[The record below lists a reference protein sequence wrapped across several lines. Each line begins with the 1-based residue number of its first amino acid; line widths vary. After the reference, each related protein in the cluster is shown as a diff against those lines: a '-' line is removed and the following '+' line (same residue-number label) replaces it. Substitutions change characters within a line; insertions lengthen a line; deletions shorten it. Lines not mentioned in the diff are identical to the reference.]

1 MTDLASVAEEGGYD
15 LVINCTGVWAG
26 RLAGDDKVKPL
37 RGQVRGR
44 TKTNRFSHS
53 CFFKKNKITF
63 A

>member
-1 MTDLASVAEEGGYD
+1 MNSTEKISIVRFTEGGKKVTDLASVAEDGGYD

-37 RGQVRGR
+37 RGQVR
-44 TKTNRFSHS
+44 
-53 CFFKKNKITF
+53 

>member
-53 CFFKKNKITF
+53 CFF
-63 A
+63 